1 VRSEKSKHLFVRLLT
16 CNSQLLTYFKIISY
30 NEFYH
35 KILIE
40 RADFVNMPYPDLE
53 SFKALSSKGNLIPV
67 YREILADT
75 ETPVSAALK
84 LGGSPS
90 FLLESMIGGEKWARY
105 SFLGSRPS
113 RVLKGWGS
121 KVEIKDDNM
130 GTQRFRADNPIEV
143 IKKEL
148 TAYKPVDVMGLP
160 RFYGG
165 LVGYIGYDMV
175 RFFEDIPDEKKP
187 ALKIPDMFL
196 MVTDTVV
203 IFDNLKGKIKVVSNA
218 HINGKSPEEA
228 YYEAEGKIEAI
239 IEKLRKSKIR
249 GRKSKSPNPSFT
261 KGAAEGGADLSLSD
275 IHHSENRPSLYGYAS
290 SFLTKDAFEEAV
302 LKSKDYIMAGD
313 VIQVVL
319 SQRFERESDV
329 EPFDIYRALRVI
341 NPSPY
346 MYYIDTGDAKL
357 VGSSPEI
364 LVRLEGK
371 KIILRPIAGTRTRGE
386 TEEADKAFE
395 EELKKDPKEIAE
407 HIMLVD
413 LGRNDVGRVAET
425 GSVKVTELMNIEK
438 YSHVMHLVSNVEG
451 ALKQGLDAFDVLAAC
466 FPAGTVTGAPKV
478 RAMEIIEELEPLR
491 RGPYAGAVGYLSYSG
506 NMDTCITIRTLIIKG
521 NKIYVQAGAGIVA
534 DSVPEKEYNETVNKA
549 MGMMKAVD
557 MAERELS

>member
-1 VRSEKSKHLFVRLLT
+1 ML
-16 CNSQLLTYFKIISY
+16 
-30 NEFYH
+30 
-35 KILIE
+35 
-40 RADFVNMPYPDLE
+40 YPDLA
-53 SFKALSSKGNLIPV
+53 SFKTLSSEGNLIPV

-113 RVLKGWGS
+113 RVLKSWG
-121 KVEIKDDNM
+121 KKMEIKDNQT
-130 GTQRFRADNPIEV
+130 GIRRFKVENPIDA

-148 TAYKPVDVMGLP
+148 AAYKPVAVKGLP

-165 LVGYIGYDMV
+165 LVGYIGYDIV
-175 RFFEDIPDEKKP
+175 KFFEDIPDENKP
-187 ALKIPDMFL
+187 SPKIPDMFL

-203 IFDNLKGKIKVVSNA
+203 IFDNLKGRIKVVSNA

-228 YYEAEGKIEAI
+228 YREAEEKIEAI

-249 GRKSKSPNPSFT
+249 SRRAKSLPT
-261 KGAAEGGADLSLSD
+261 RRGGAIDLSFADLGT
-275 IHHSENRPSLYGYAS
+275 SENRSSLYDYAS
-290 SFLTKDAFEEAV
+290 SFATKEAFEEAV
-302 LKSKDYIMAGD
+302 LKGKNYIMAGD

-319 SQRFERESDV
+319 SQRFERSLDV
-329 EPFDIYRALRVI
+329 QPFDIYRALRVV

-371 KIILRPIAGTRTRGE
+371 KIILRPIAGTRRRGE
-386 TEEADKAFE
+386 TEETDKVLE
-395 EELKKDPKEIAE
+395 EELMKDPKEIAE

-425 GSVKVTELMNIEK
+425 GSVKVTELMSVER

-451 ALKQGLDAFDVLAAC
+451 SLKQGLDAFDVLEAC

-478 RAMEIIEELEPLR
+478 RAMEIIEELEPIR

-534 DSVPEKEYNETVNKA
+534 DSVPEREYHETVNKA